1 VSSLEDS
8 DEKHIPNDGDQAVMS
23 ERGEPVLHGLFA
35 TADKN
40 AGTADELPARGFPP
54 SLGNHI
60 KVDLWGGF

>member
-1 VSSLEDS
+1 
-8 DEKHIPNDGDQAVMS
+8 MS